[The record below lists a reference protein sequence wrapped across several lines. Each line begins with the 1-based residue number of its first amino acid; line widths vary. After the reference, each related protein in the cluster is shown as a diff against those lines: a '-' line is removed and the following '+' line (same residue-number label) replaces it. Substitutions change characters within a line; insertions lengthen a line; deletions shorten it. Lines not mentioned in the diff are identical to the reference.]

1 MQTSIHAWH
10 YGTRQPVQL
19 DCDLGQITAL
29 TPATTAPAEN
39 VWLAPTLVDLQVN
52 GYGGVDFQQDN
63 LRAEDLLS
71 AVRQL
76 HAAGVGRFLLTL
88 VTDEWPRLTARFR
101 HLKKLRDT
109 SPELRFAIAGWHIEG
124 PFLSSE
130 PGFCGAHDPALMLDP
145 TPEKIRELAGIAARD
160 PLLLTLAPERT
171 GALEAI
177 ALAASLGGVISLGHT
192 DASSEILKH
201 AVEAGA
207 SAFTHLGNGCPR
219 TLDRHD
225 NILWR
230 VLETP
235 GLTVS
240 LIPDGL
246 HLSPAPFRLLHQLLD
261 STKIFYTTD
270 AMSAAGAGPGS
281 YSLGRLK
288 VEVGADQVVRQPGRT
303 NFAGSALRPID
314 GVLRAAQM
322 LGCPWQ
328 KVWRRYSETPAKLMG
343 LRSEL
348 RVGGPANFCLLTFGA
363 GGAFQRCEAYP
374 AGVRGEGVMAA
385 PPGRAG
391 PGASGVE

>member
-1 MQTSIHAWH
+1 MQTSIQAWH

-19 DCDLGQITAL
+19 DCDRGKITAL
-29 TPATTAPAEN
+29 TPATAAPAEN

-71 AVRQL
+71 AVKQL
-76 HAAGVGRFLLTL
+76 RAAGVGRFLLTL
-88 VTDEWPRLTARFR
+88 VTDEWPRLTTRFR
-101 HLKKLRDT
+101 HLKKLRDA

-160 PLLLTLAPERT
+160 PLLLTLAPERA

-177 ALAASLGGVISLGHT
+177 ALATSLGAVVSLGHT
-192 DASSEILKH
+192 DASSEILKR
-201 AVEAGA
+201 AVKAGA
-207 SAFTHLGNGCPR
+207 SGFTHLGNGCPR

-240 LIPDGL
+240 LIPDGI
-246 HLSPAPFRLLHQLLD
+246 HLSPAPFRLIHQLLD

-270 AMSAAGAGPGS
+270 AMSAAGAGPGKF
-281 YSLGRLK
+281 SLGKLQ
-288 VEVGADQVVRQPGRT
+288 VEVGTDQIVRQPGKT

-314 GVLRAAQM
+314 GVMRAAQM

-328 KVWRRYSETPAKLMG
+328 KVWRRYSETPAKLVG

-348 RVGGPANFCLLTFGA
+348 RVGSGANFCLLTFGE
-363 GGAFQRCEAYP
+363 GGALLRCEAFHG
-374 AGVRGEGVMAA
+374 GVRV
-385 PPGRAG
+385 
-391 PGASGVE
+391 

>member
-1 MQTSIHAWH
+1 MQTSLQAWH

-19 DCDLGQITAL
+19 DCDRGKITAL
-29 TPATTAPAEN
+29 TPATAAPAEN

-71 AVRQL
+71 AVQQL
-76 HAAGVGRFLLTL
+76 RAAGVGRFLLTL

-101 HLKKLRDT
+101 HLKKLRDA

-124 PFLSSE
+124 PFLSGE

-160 PLLLTLAPERT
+160 PLVLTLSPERA

-177 ALAASLGGVISLGHT
+177 ALATSLGVVISLGHT
-192 DASSEILKH
+192 DASADILKR

-207 SAFTHLGNGCPR
+207 SGFTHLGNGCPR

-240 LIPDGL
+240 LIPDGI
-246 HLSPAPFRLLHQLLD
+246 HLSPAPFRLIHQLLD

-270 AMSAAGAGPGS
+270 AMSAAGAGPGKF
-281 YSLGRLK
+281 SLGKLQ
-288 VEVGADQVVRQPGRT
+288 VEVGADQIVRQPGKT

-314 GVLRAAQM
+314 GVMRAAQM

-328 KVWRRYSETPAKLMG
+328 KVWRRYSETPARLVG
-343 LRSEL
+343 LRPEL
-348 RVGGPANFCLLTFGA
+348 RVGSGANFCLLTFGE
-363 GGAFQRCEAYP
+363 GGVLLRCEAFHG
-374 AGVRGEGVMAA
+374 GVRV
-385 PPGRAG
+385 
-391 PGASGVE
+391 